1 MRSFA
6 LALGSLAIATL
17 FSAPALADCIPGT
30 GVCAQAGV
38 GVPFGNMGAQ
48 IQVGI
53 PGYGSAPQAPQ
64 YAPPPPP
71 QDEPSYQP
79 RRRPARAHYQE
90 PAPRRVR
97 HHRPAQ
103 PNWSAEK
110 LGLDVHAMGA
120 AGFAPSATGRAYGLG
135 GAGLGLRYRA
145 LPHLGFEGN
154 LDLLGGRDYNDNRR
168 FEVVGTLGGM
178 VFLNPRSRAQLYLSG
193 GFLLDHARA
202 SASAMPYPTYNGG
215 LYSSPTASYTHL
227 GGYAGLGL
235 EIFLTRRVSLHFDG
249 RGVLRQNVLGG
260 APEFTDPS
268 TGRTTNTSAGF
279 VGSGGM
285 AFYF

>member
-30 GVCAQAGV
+30 GVCAQVGV
-38 GVPFGNMGAQ
+38 GVPVGNMGAQ
-48 IQVGI
+48 VQVGI
-53 PGYGSAPQAPQ
+53 PGYGQAPQAPQ
-64 YAPPPPP
+64 YAPPPP
-71 QDEPSYQP
+71 QDEPPAYRP
-79 RRRPARAHYQE
+79 RRRPAPAYYDE
-90 PAPRRVR
+90 PAAPRRVR
-97 HHRPAQ
+97 YHRPAQ

-120 AGFAPSATGRAYGLG
+120 AGFAPGASGGAYGLG

-178 VFLNPRSRAQLYLSG
+178 IFLNPRSRAQLYLSG

-202 SASAMPYPTYNGG
+202 SADSIAYPAYGGTYGSA
-215 LYSSPTASYTHL
+215 SKSYTHL

-235 EIFLTRRVSLHFDG
+235 EVFLSRRVSLHFDG

-260 APEFTDPS
+260 APEFTDAS

>member
-30 GVCAQAGV
+30 GVCASAGV
-38 GVPFGNMGAQ
+38 GYGNGGVQ
-48 IQVGI
+48 VQVGL
-53 PGYGSAPQAPQ
+53 PGYGQAPQ

-71 QDEPSYQP
+71 SDEPPPAYQP
-79 RRRPARAHYQE
+79 RRPAPRYAE

-97 HHRPAQ
+97 YHRPAQ
-103 PNWSAEK
+103 PNWGAEK
-110 LGLDVHAMGA
+110 LGIDVHAMGA
-120 AGFAPSATGRAYGLG
+120 AGFATSAGGNVYGLG

-145 LPHLGFEGN
+145 FPHLGFEAN
-154 LDLLGGRDYNDNRR
+154 LDLLGGHDYSDRSR
-168 FEVVGTLGGM
+168 FEAAGTVGGLL
-178 VFLNPRSRAQLYLSG
+178 FLNPRSRAQLYLSG

-202 SASAMPYPTYNGG
+202 WQSSIAYTGSTGG
-215 LYSSPTASYTHL
+215 LYVNPSVGYTHL
-227 GGYAGLGL
+227 GGYAGVGL
-235 EIFLTRRVSLHFDG
+235 EVFLTRRVSFHVDG
-249 RGVLRQNVLGG
+249 RGVLRQNVSNGG
-260 APEFTDPS
+260 PEFTDPL

-279 VGSGGM
+279 VGLGGM